1 MFLKFLN
8 NNVTLYQV
16 DCTMGDL
23 FFNSWSTASLYYV
36 VNHPLFIA
44 GIILLI
50 LLILLIVFV
59 CCYSTY
65 WKKKKEIELLVKNP
79 RYSWIGVGCVNSRLH
94 ATYYTTDRL

>member
-1 MFLKFLN
+1 
-8 NNVTLYQV
+8 
-16 DCTMGDL
+16 MGDL

-50 LLILLIVFV
+50 LLVLLIVFV

-65 WKKKKEIELLVKNP
+65 WKKKKEIELLVRN
-79 RYSWIGVGCVNSRLH
+79 YWIRLREL
-94 ATYYTTDRL
+94 TSYTICAKPDTAQFFTSC

>member
-1 MFLKFLN
+1 
-8 NNVTLYQV
+8 
-16 DCTMGDL
+16 MGDL

-65 WKKKKEIELLVKNP
+65 WKKKKEIELLV
-79 RYSWIGVGCVNSRLH
+79 RMFRSVRLRDCTRSRNLCNG
-94 ATYYTTDRL
+94 LQSCL

>member
-1 MFLKFLN
+1 
-8 NNVTLYQV
+8 
-16 DCTMGDL
+16 MGDL

-65 WKKKKEIELLVKNP
+65 KRNP
-79 RYSWIGVGCVNSRLH
+79 MPQTSIPTM
-94 ATYYTTDRL
+94 A

>member
-1 MFLKFLN
+1 
-8 NNVTLYQV
+8 
-16 DCTMGDL
+16 MGDL

-65 WKKKKEIELLVKNP
+65 WKKKKEIELLVWK
-79 RYSWIGVGCVNSRLH
+79 RG
-94 ATYYTTDRL
+94 